1 MEAGQIKIFEH
12 FSEGFKVAAE
22 YGEWKVG
29 MLHYNER
36 FSRLGEMERH
46 LLTDEVF
53 VLVSGN
59 ATLYTDNE
67 AVEMK
72 QDCVYTVPAGV
83 WHHIVVSSDA
93 NVVVVE
99 NRNTSKE
106 NTIAVSGIFIIEA
119 MQVAIPNT
127 KIAV

>member
-53 VLVSGN
+53 VLVSGR
-59 ATLYTDNE
+59 ATLYTDSE
-67 AVEMK
+67 AVEME
-72 QDCVYTVPAGV
+72 QGSVYTVPAAV
-83 WHHIVVSSDA
+83 WHHIVVSEDA
-93 NVVVVE
+93 SVIVVE
-99 NRNTSKE
+99 NRNTSIE
-106 NTIAVSGIFIIEA
+106 NTEKRYFE
-119 MQVAIPNT
+119 QEER
-127 KIAV
+127 